1 MNQESLATPR
11 ERLAGECQ
19 SGGGRSVKSV
29 RSSQEPMNQESL
41 ATPRERLAGE
51 CQIKL
56 ALLKVAIKWG

>member
-1 MNQESLATPR
+1 
-11 ERLAGECQ
+11 
-19 SGGGRSVKSV
+19 
-29 RSSQEPMNQESL
+29 MNQESL